1 MKTAATVGATYGG
14 LLLVG
19 GIVGYAAQGSLASIV
34 MGGLAGLA
42 ALASA
47 WGMFHGSRWGWYGA
61 VGIATALTVYFGNTF
76 WQSRDWMPAGSI
88 GALSLTVAALL
99 VYLGRRDRR
108 Q

>member
-1 MKTAATVGATYGG
+1 MKIAATVGAIYGG

-19 GIVGYAAQGSLASIV
+19 GIIGYAAQGSIASIV
-34 MGGLAGLA
+34 MGGLTGLA

-61 VGIATALTVYFGNTF
+61 LGVAIALTVYFGNTF

-88 GALSLTVAALL
+88 GALSLTATLLL
-99 VYLGRRDRR
+99 VYLVRRDRR